1 MNFNSHHLFSYQQWD
16 LVISLSRKV
25 NQAFMC
31 FLDSEKTWF
40 EWLIPNLFWWM
51 VNAAVV
57 AMVLARI
64 MVFGEP
70 VTKPLS
76 ESSVC
81 YWRNRKQA
89 DLDLANVRYSIFH
102 LYAALAL
109 RPLAPSPLYSAPPP
123 PCPRARP
130 PYFALSE
137 SSVIGGIENKPTWI
151 WLM

>member
-1 MNFNSHHLFSYQQWD
+1 MLSLVKDNPRYYYPFSSQQID
-16 LVISLSRKV
+16 LVFFLSRKFPF
-25 NQAFMC
+25 NAIALFGRKIKLKIELC
-31 FLDSEKTWF
+31 FPDSEKTWF

-89 DLDLANVRYSIFH
+89 ALALANVSF
-102 LYAALAL
+102 
-109 RPLAPSPLYSAPPP
+109 PPVFGTPPP
-123 PCPRARP
+123 LHMGLPPSRP
-130 PYFALSE
+130 PLTP
-137 SSVIGGIENKPTWI
+137 SV
-151 WLM
+151 